1 MILRGLIIPQDFFKK
16 NIMNKL
22 FAWLTGSVIKEV
34 GDVIDKFTTTKEEKL
49 EANRQIQ
56 IILET
61 AEANAQKEVTSRW
74 ESDMNSDSWLAKN
87 IRPMVLVYL
96 TFIFTLLAFTDG
108 NIGEFKIAKEY
119 IPIIQTLLVTAYGA
133 YFVGRSWEKG
143 KQIMNNKNI

>member
-1 MILRGLIIPQDFFKK
+1 
-16 NIMNKL
+16 MNKI

-61 AEANAQKEVTSRW
+61 AEANAQREVTSRW

>member
-1 MILRGLIIPQDFFKK
+1 
-16 NIMNKL
+16 MNKL
-22 FAWLTGSVIKEV
+22 FAWLTGRVINEV

-49 EANRQIQ
+49 EANKQIQ

-61 AEANAQKEVTSRW
+61 AEANAQREVTSRW

-143 KQIMNNKNI
+143 KQIVNNKNT

>member
-1 MILRGLIIPQDFFKK
+1 
-16 NIMNKL
+16 MNKL

-61 AEANAQKEVTSRW
+61 AEANAQREVTSRW

-143 KQIMNNKNI
+143 KQIMNNKNT

>member
-1 MILRGLIIPQDFFKK
+1 MRHIKNKK
-16 NIMNKL
+16 NKMNKI

-61 AEANAQKEVTSRW
+61 AEANAQREVTSRW

-143 KQIMNNKNI
+143 KQIMNKKNT

>member
-1 MILRGLIIPQDFFKK
+1 
-16 NIMNKL
+16 MNKL

>member
-1 MILRGLIIPQDFFKK
+1 
-16 NIMNKL
+16 MNKI

-49 EANRQIQ
+49 EANKQIQ

-143 KQIMNNKNI
+143 KQIMNKKNT

>member
-1 MILRGLIIPQDFFKK
+1 
-16 NIMNKL
+16 MNKL
-22 FAWLTGSVIKEV
+22 FSWLTGGVIKEV
-34 GDVIDKFTTTKEEKL
+34 GNVIDKFTTTKEEKL

-61 AEANAQKEVTSRW
+61 AEANAQREVTSRW

-119 IPIIQTLLVTAYGA
+119 IPIIQTLLVTCLRCLFCRKILGE
-133 YFVGRSWEKG
+133 R
-143 KQIMNNKNI
+143 

>member
-1 MILRGLIIPQDFFKK
+1 
-16 NIMNKL
+16 MNKI

-143 KQIMNNKNI
+143 KQIINNKNI

>member
-1 MILRGLIIPQDFFKK
+1 MRHIKNKK
-16 NIMNKL
+16 NKMNKI

-34 GDVIDKFTTTKEEKL
+34 GNVIDKFTTTKEEKL

-61 AEANAQKEVTSRW
+61 AEANAQREVTSRW

>member
-1 MILRGLIIPQDFFKK
+1 MRHIKNKK
-16 NIMNKL
+16 NKMNKI

-49 EANRQIQ
+49 EANKQIQ

-61 AEANAQKEVTSRW
+61 AEANAQREVTSRW

>member
-1 MILRGLIIPQDFFKK
+1 
-16 NIMNKL
+16 MNKI

-34 GDVIDKFTTTKEEKL
+34 GNVIDKFTTTKEEKL

>member
-1 MILRGLIIPQDFFKK
+1 MRHIKNKK
-16 NIMNKL
+16 NKMNKL

-34 GDVIDKFTTTKEEKL
+34 GNVIDKFTTTKEEKL

-61 AEANAQKEVTSRW
+61 AEANAQREVTSRW

-143 KQIMNNKNI
+143 KQIMNNKNT

>member
-1 MILRGLIIPQDFFKK
+1 
-16 NIMNKL
+16 MNKI

-49 EANRQIQ
+49 EANKQIQ

>member
-1 MILRGLIIPQDFFKK
+1 
-16 NIMNKL
+16 MNKL

-34 GDVIDKFTTTKEEKL
+34 GSVIDNLITSKEEKL
-49 EANRQIQ
+49 EIKKQIQ
-56 IILET
+56 VILET
-61 AEANAQKEVTSRW
+61 AESNAQREVTSRW
-74 ESDMNSDSWLAKN
+74 ESDMNSDSWLSKN

-96 TFIFTLLAFTDG
+96 TFIFSLLAFTDG

-143 KQIMNNKNI
+143 KKIMNTNNNK

>member
-1 MILRGLIIPQDFFKK
+1 
-16 NIMNKL
+16 MNKL

-143 KQIMNNKNI
+143 KQIINNKNI

>member
-1 MILRGLIIPQDFFKK
+1 
-16 NIMNKL
+16 MNKL
-22 FAWLTGSVIKEV
+22 FSWLTGGVIKEV
-34 GDVIDKFTTTKEEKL
+34 GNVIDKFTTTKEEKL

-61 AEANAQKEVTSRW
+61 AEANAQREVTSRW

-133 YFVGRSWEKG
+133 YFVARSWEKG
-143 KQIMNNKNI
+143 KQIMNNKNT

>member
-1 MILRGLIIPQDFFKK
+1 MRHIKNKK
-16 NIMNKL
+16 NKMNKI

-61 AEANAQKEVTSRW
+61 AEANAQREVTSRW

-143 KQIMNNKNI
+143 KQIMNKKNI

>member
-1 MILRGLIIPQDFFKK
+1 
-16 NIMNKL
+16 MNKL

-61 AEANAQKEVTSRW
+61 AEANAQREVTSRW

-87 IRPMVLVYL
+87 IRPMVLVYI

>member
-1 MILRGLIIPQDFFKK
+1 MRHIKNKK
-16 NIMNKL
+16 NKMNKI

-49 EANRQIQ
+49 EANKQIQ